1 MKNFILVCALVCSN
15 LSLAK
20 PILTPALNE
29 ELNQEVN
36 QEHNEEVN
44 AANAKLILTL
54 SISNHSTR
62 NFQDTL
68 RMLEKMEPELKQ
80 LGSYSMKISASETAT
95 RSETDP
101 PKTIKKSTHSVT
113 ILFDK
118 LNPVKNKEVFLNRL
132 KTIKTKI
139 TDDYDVQSTIKDLSE
154 VITD

>member
-1 MKNFILVCALVCSN
+1 MKKFILVCALVCSN
-15 LSLAK
+15 FSLAN
-20 PILTPALNE
+20 PILTPSFNA
-29 ELNQEVN
+29 
-36 QEHNEEVN
+36 EHNEEIN

-68 RMLEKMEPELKQ
+68 KMLEKMKPELKQ
-80 LGSYSMKISASETAT
+80 LGSYSMKMSASETT
-95 RSETDP
+95 TTSETDP
-101 PKTIKKSTHSVT
+101 QETIKKSTHTVT

-132 KTIKTKI
+132 RTIRSKI

-154 VITD
+154 AIPDKLTH

>member
-1 MKNFILVCALVCSN
+1 MKKFILVCALVCSN
-15 LSLAK
+15 FSLAN
-20 PILTPALNE
+20 PILNPSFNE
-29 ELNQEVN
+29 
-36 QEHNEEVN
+36 EHNEEVN

-68 RMLEKMEPELKQ
+68 KMLEKMKPELKQ
-80 LGSYSMKISASETAT
+80 LGSYSMKMSASETT
-95 RSETDP
+95 TTSETDP
-101 PKTIKKSTHSVT
+101 QETIKKSTHTVT

-132 KTIKTKI
+132 RTIRSKI

-154 VITD
+154 AIPDKLTH